1 MTFQAK
7 GIVYARHRG
16 MKDYHY
22 ILKALSNSTAR
33 ERCVEL
39 KGVWMEMLFEDK
51 LWWSLW
57 GACILYFDRYY
68 PVD

>member
-51 LWWSLW
+51 LWWSL
-57 GACILYFDRYY
+57 
-68 PVD
+68 